1 MITETFNKTALVTG
15 GAGGLGKV
23 VVSSLCRNGFR
34 VILNYLSS
42 DSTVEKLTATLTGQV
57 IPAKADVSSYKEVLK
72 MAEIVAKNIDR
83 IDVIINNAG
92 ITRDALLIKQTDEEW
107 DSLLNTNLKGAF
119 NTIRAFAPLMQDG
132 GHIINISSYS
142 GIKGREGQSAYS
154 ASKSALN
161 GLTKTA
167 AAELAKYNIR
177 VNAVVPGFMPTTL
190 GIQTKGAIETARK
203 ESLLNRLSDPKEV
216 ADFIL
221 YLIQTKNITGQI
233 FCIESRI
240 L

>member
-42 DSTVEKLTATLTGQV
+42 DSTVEKLTAILTGQV

-72 MAEIVAKNIDR
+72 MVEIVAKNIDR

>member
-42 DSTVEKLTATLTGQV
+42 DSTVEKLTAILTGQV

-92 ITRDALLIKQTDEEW
+92 ITTDALLIKQTDEEW

-119 NTIRAFAPLMQDG
+119 NTIRAFAPLMRDG

>member
-15 GAGGLGKV
+15 GSGGLGKV

-34 VILNYLSS
+34 VVLNYLSS
-42 DSTVEKLTATLTGQV
+42 DSTVEKLTSTLMGQV

-72 MAEIVAKNIDR
+72 MAEIVAENIDR

-119 NTIRAFAPLMQDG
+119 NTIRAFAPLMHDG

-167 AAELAKYNIR
+167 ASELAKYNIR
-177 VNAVVPGFMPTTL
+177 VNAVIPGFMPTTL
-190 GIQTKGAIETARK
+190 GMQTKGAIETARK